1 MEYLTA
7 AILSGLIYDGVK
19 NGATI
24 GYKLL
29 KSKLQG
35 WIVDDNQLN
44 KIVEQLKEAGVNE
57 DLAPHAMERKINDH
71 QQLTEMLQQIHCA
84 DNHSN
89 VSQVSNIG
97 HNINAGENATITIGD
112 LKINNEND

>member
-24 GYKLL
+24 SYELL

-44 KIVEQLKEAGVNE
+44 KIVEQLQEAGVNE

-71 QQLTEMLQQIHCA
+71 QQLLEMLQQIQST
-84 DNHSN
+84 DSN
-89 VSQVSNIG
+89 SHVSQVSYIG
-97 HNINAGENATITIGD
+97 HNVNTVGNATISIGD
-112 LKINNEND
+112 VTVNKRND

>member
-7 AILSGLIYDGVK
+7 AILSGLIYDGVR

-24 GYKLL
+24 GYELL

-44 KIVEQLKEAGVNE
+44 KIVEQLKEAGVND

-71 QQLTEMLQQIHCA
+71 QQLIEMLQQIHIA
-84 DNHSN
+84 NGNHY

-97 HNINAGENATITIGD
+97 NNINISGSSSVCIGD
-112 LKINNEND
+112 IKVRNGND